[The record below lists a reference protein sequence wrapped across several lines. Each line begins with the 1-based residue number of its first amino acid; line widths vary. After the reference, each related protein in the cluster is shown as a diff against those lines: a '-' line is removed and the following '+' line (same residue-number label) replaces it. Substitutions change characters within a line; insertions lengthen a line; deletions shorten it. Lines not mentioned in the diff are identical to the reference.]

1 MNILELKDVKIVNS
15 LSFKTENITFS
26 VKKGE
31 NICVVGP
38 SGCGKTTILRSIAGF
53 VNIVDGEINY
63 NGNLI
68 STSTFHVP
76 PENRRIGM
84 VFQEPSL
91 FPHLTIIQNI
101 QAGLLKY
108 DKSDTEQ
115 NKIIYDLISRMNL
128 NNLLTK
134 YPHEVSGGEQQR
146 TALIRSIVSKPNLL
160 LMDEPF
166 SSLDFE
172 LREKLC
178 DELKS
183 ILAFYNIS
191 SIMVTHD
198 QNDAF
203 AFGDRIIVLNKGRII
218 QNDNP
223 YNVYHKPK
231 TRFVADFIGS
241 GCFIKGNI
249 ISENQLKTEILTF
262 KLDNQFANLIG
273 SNVDVLIRPD
283 DVIHE
288 KGSKI
293 KAVITKKTFKGA
305 EIMYSLKLA
314 NSLEILG
321 LFPSHLNFDIGEQI
335 GVKLEVDHL
344 VAFRSLDDYDERV
357 I

>member
-1 MNILELKDVKIVNS
+1 MRKDYY
-15 LSFKTENITFS
+15 F
-26 VKKGE
+26 
-31 NICVVGP
+31 
-38 SGCGKTTILRSIAGF
+38 RSIAGF

-108 DKSDTEQ
+108 DKNDIEQ

-203 AFGDRIIVLNKGRII
+203 A
-218 QNDNP
+218 
-223 YNVYHKPK
+223 
-231 TRFVADFIGS
+231 
-241 GCFIKGNI
+241 
-249 ISENQLKTEILTF
+249 
-262 KLDNQFANLIG
+262 
-273 SNVDVLIRPD
+273 
-283 DVIHE
+283 
-288 KGSKI
+288 
-293 KAVITKKTFKGA
+293 
-305 EIMYSLKLA
+305 
-314 NSLEILG
+314 LEIEL
-321 LFPSHLNFDIGEQI
+321 LF
-335 GVKLEVDHL
+335 
-344 VAFRSLDDYDERV
+344 
-357 I
+357 